1 MDGRLTLGLAT
12 ALLTCLAGCTHNN
25 LINGQSAPEAAAE
38 SPSNKNMVQSR
49 APEGEATKEA
59 PKHFKPNTLVAMGA
73 FREQMANEVAKTPE
87 EKARLM
93 EEARQAYFR
102 ALVEDPRCLPAI
114 VGLARH
120 WEKLELV
127 DNALYCYDAAFK
139 LAPYDASVWFE
150 VGMMLARRKQ
160 WEAAL
165 ARLHKAAEIEPT
177 NRRYVSSYALA
188 LARANRPDECLVWLK
203 KVQGDAEAHC
213 TLARALHDMH
223 QDDLAREHAER
234 ALAADPSLD
243 AAQDLL
249 ADLGVLP
256 AGVPP
261 RAAGTPR

>member
-1 MDGRLTLGLAT
+1 MDGRLTLWLAA
-12 ALLTCLAGCTHNN
+12 ALVTGLAGCTHNN
-25 LINGQSAPEAAAE
+25 LVNGPTLPEAADS
-38 SPSNKNMVQSR
+38 SPTNKNIVQSR
-49 APEGEATKEA
+49 PPEGETKES
-59 PKHFKPNTLVAMGA
+59 PKHFKPGTLVAMGA
-73 FREQMANEVAKTPE
+73 LREQMANEVAKTPE
-87 EKARLM
+87 EKARLL

-102 ALVEDPRCLPAI
+102 ALVLDPKCLPAI

-120 WEKLELV
+120 WDKLDMV
-127 DNALYCYDAAFK
+127 DNSLYCYDAALK

-160 WEAAL
+160 WEPAL
-165 ARLHKAAEIEPT
+165 ARLRKAGEIEPT

-203 KVQGDAEAHC
+203 KVQGEGEAHC
-213 TLARALHDMH
+213 TLARALHDMR

-234 ALAADPSLD
+234 ALAIDPSLD

-256 AGVPP
+256 ASATGDDPGSP
-261 RAAGTPR
+261 R